1 MFFLHINSK
10 LLERVKK
17 RIFVWTKNNSLV
29 SLIIR
34 FSNVTDYEYPGPNWK
49 KLKLIIR
56 VTLISYLSM
65 DWVHT
70 FVRTCSRCRLELIS
84 LKIRDVQSFQKL
96 TRFEI
101 SKILCLKSVFS
112 KYIIILEVLTVSFK
126 PYLAKLFHTTC
137 KYPNP
142 ARVIQNTSSPSIF
155 LIHLS
160 LKNFHQISNGTA
172 NLNKCQKTS

>member
-1 MFFLHINSK
+1 MSYSFKLRCFVLHINSK

-34 FSNVTDYEYPGPNWK
+34 LSNVTDNEYPGPNWK

-112 KYIIILEVLTVSFK
+112 KYISILEVLTVSFK
-126 PYLAKLFHTTC
+126 PYLAKLFKLHGS
-137 KYPNP
+137 
-142 ARVIQNTSSPSIF
+142 IQIRP
-155 LIHLS
+155 
-160 LKNFHQISNGTA
+160 G
-172 NLNKCQKTS
+172 